1 MSLNGLDNPAVK
13 EAHEV
18 ALVEP
23 GGWFLLKYASRDELE
38 LLGQGTGG
46 IVEIR
51 NAIAE
56 YEDKSPLYGYMRY
69 RRRNVIL
76 KYLPEGCSRLVQARV
91 TVHFNAICEFL
102 SPYDAEF
109 SIASASE
116 LKDTKLS
123 AACSLHTSTASA
135 SSITDSLRE
144 RLLEEASEEEEQER
158 RETEAESVADEEGR
172 NREDPLSGVS
182 RDPDLASNPDTIH
195 DADARSLAGVLRP
208 SSPTSMMDDSAR
220 RMSSHSSR
228 SRQNDYYGYGT
239 YKPRVKL
246 GPRPSV
252 DSVGRPRTGTS
263 GTGENRPVS
272 TIPVGLKVHKALNKK
287 SRAEEQD
294 EDGLESSTIKEDAE
308 NKSLATDSTA
318 DLAAAKVTETESAR
332 PISSGGVEDEVAPT
346 SPIKLEI
353 PTSAPPPPAKQ
364 TAITPEKARLLKAMK
379 LREKKKMMSSNS
391 KPKNPTGGAGEAPSA
406 PSSHSLQTSEP
417 LSDATTTLVALES
430 ANQGPADAEAQSL
443 HNPLITTFQGDS
455 RVDREAAGDHSPVDM
470 RTDSHPTSPIA
481 TVATS
486 SDLSESTQASS
497 LLESTDETVLADKE
511 QSLEGAPTLLEQPA
525 TMSAAAPTEDR
536 TDAPPAQS
544 VEDVEKQEELAAETK
559 ADLQADNSQEETIG
573 TPVAVVENAAA
584 EEAGGAALAPALPIS
599 KSSGANDASRN
610 ADGDADNQAAI
621 SPEAKEGTTPEV
633 DNSAAATDAEDHG
646 SPLPEFPIPN
656 SNSSTRNSKHLA
668 DEPSQEVPEI
678 ITPGQGDVPGD
689 NVSSQEGQSEVP
701 ERRESSAVQ
710 TPQSRPKSAFEPLRP
725 DYDGADRDKRLS
737 VISLSDDDRL
747 VDELQSATVQGAK
760 PITASKSP
768 GSLSPGDVSYKRNSM
783 IETGSSAPRF
793 SRTVSSPVRNTLLS
807 PANVQ
812 AGTSR
817 SLSTSAGFLQKMGQ
831 QDIKPV
837 TGKIGS
843 SISQRIK
850 ALQTLSG
857 APAGPPDPAPKERPA
872 TTFFAVRKPSLRETP
887 SRSPSV
893 ADRSPST
900 TEARTSANP
909 QSQIGRSGSVKNR
922 VSIFEGGAVPRGRPD
937 PVQVTARIVRI
948 DPYRQP
954 YPKAPDSKKADP
966 ADFVRLELK
975 QSPLDTQSGDRSA
988 PSQTAPVYQSQSE
1001 EQRAFSRKEGPESVA
1016 AEDDA
1021 SATRRSSMAVVK
1033 EFMKDRL
1040 GKGPSSDE
1048 LPAGLASPRSP
1059 SRQST
1064 VQPAQSFK
1072 SSRRDSAGSKASS
1085 IEHGSPYHA
1094 EDEGRLGSSH
1104 SNADY
1109 TLSPSSG
1116 KKDGSRASRFMRRL
1130 SNIVPNRKNGAP
1142 NISPTLVEEDVPEV
1156 QPVGKNPMS
1165 PPEVRTVI
1173 PQQHRT
1179 PPQPSRQAQTLAP
1192 QPQVQEPPQPASHPQ
1207 PPTIVCFMGDVNV
1220 QFPDTLLW
1228 KRRTACL
1235 DSHGF
1240 LILSPAQN
1248 LSASLQAQAVKRF
1261 HMSEFKVPY
1270 EPEMEMQELP
1280 NSVVLDFKEGSGL
1293 QIACGDRTGQLTVLK
1308 TLQDAHKSHIS
1319 FGQ

>member
-13 EAHEV
+13 EAHEA
-18 ALVEP
+18 ALAES

-46 IVEIR
+46 IVEVR

-91 TVHFNAICEFL
+91 TVHFNAICESL
-102 SPYDAEF
+102 SPYDTEF
-109 SIASASE
+109 SIASAPE
-116 LKDTKLS
+116 LKDTNLS
-123 AACSLHTSTASA
+123 AACSLHTSTAST

-144 RLLEEASEEEEQER
+144 RLLEEAAEEEEQER
-158 RETEAESVADEEGR
+158 KEKEAESVADEERR

-182 RDPDLASNPDTIH
+182 KNSDLASNPDATH

-208 SSPTSMMDDSAR
+208 SSPTSTIDDSAR
-220 RMSSHSSR
+220 RMSSQSSR
-228 SRQNDYYGYGT
+228 SRQTDYYGYGS

-272 TIPVGLKVHKALNKK
+272 SIPVGLKVHKALNKK
-287 SRAEEQD
+287 NRAEEQD
-294 EDGLESSTIKEDAE
+294 EERLESSTIKEDAE
-308 NKSLATDSTA
+308 NRSLAADSTA
-318 DLAAAKVTETESAR
+318 DLVAAKATETESAR
-332 PISSGGVEDEVAPT
+332 PISSGGVDGEMAPA
-346 SPIKLEI
+346 SPIKLDI
-353 PTSAPPPPAKQ
+353 PTLAPPPPTKQ

-379 LREKKKMMSSNS
+379 LREKKKKMSSIS
-391 KPKNPTGGAGEAPSA
+391 TPTITTEGAGEEPSA
-406 PSSHSLQTSEP
+406 PSSLQLSEP
-417 LSDATTTLVALES
+417 PSDVTTPLATHES
-430 ANQGPADAEAQSL
+430 ANQGLADGEAQSL
-443 HNPLITTFQGDS
+443 HNPLITTSQGDS
-455 RVDREAAGDHSPVDM
+455 GVDREVAGGDHSPVDT
-470 RTDSHPTSPIA
+470 RTDSHPTSPVA

-486 SDLSESTQASS
+486 SDLGESTQASS
-497 LLESTDETVLADKE
+497 LSESTDETVLADQE
-511 QSLEGAPTLLEQPA
+511 QSLEGAPTLPEQPA

-544 VEDVEKQEELAAETK
+544 VEDVEKEDELAAETK
-559 ADLQADNSQEETIG
+559 ADSQARNSQEETAR
-573 TPVAVVENAAA
+573 TPETVVKSAAA
-584 EEAGGAALAPALPIS
+584 GEEGGAALAPALPIS
-599 KSSGANDASRN
+599 KSSGSNDASRN
-610 ADGDADNQAAI
+610 AEGDADNQAAI
-621 SPEAKEGTTPEV
+621 SPELKAETTPDV
-633 DNSAAATDAEDHG
+633 DNNSAAATNAEDHG
-646 SPLPEFPIPN
+646 SPSSELPIPI
-656 SNSSTRNSKHLA
+656 SRFSTRDSKHST
-668 DEPSQEVPEI
+668 DEANREVPEI
-678 ITPGQGDVPGD
+678 ITPGQGEVPEV
-689 NVSSQEGQSEVP
+689 NVSSQEGQSEAP
-701 ERRESSAVQ
+701 ERRESLAVE
-710 TPQSRPKSAFEPLRP
+710 TPRARPKSAFEPLRP
-725 DYDGADRDKRLS
+725 GYDGVDRDKRLS
-737 VISLSDDDRL
+737 MIGFSDDDRL
-747 VDELQSATVQGAK
+747 MDELQSATVQEAK
-760 PITASKSP
+760 PITVSKPP
-768 GSLSPGDVSYKRNSM
+768 GSLSPGDVSYKRSSM

-812 AGTSR
+812 ASTSR
-817 SLSTSAGFLQKMGQ
+817 SLSTSAAFLQKTGQ
-831 QDIKPV
+831 QDIRPV
-837 TGKIGS
+837 SGKIGS

-857 APAGPPDPAPKERPA
+857 SPAGPPDPAPKERPA
-872 TTFFAVRKPSLRETP
+872 TTFFAVRKPSVRETP

-893 ADRSPST
+893 ADRASSIT
-900 TEARTSANP
+900 GARTSANP
-909 QSQIGRSGSVKNR
+909 QSQI
-922 VSIFEGGAVPRGRPD
+922 
-937 PVQVTARIVRI
+937 
-948 DPYRQP
+948 
-954 YPKAPDSKKADP
+954 
-966 ADFVRLELK
+966 ELK
-975 QSPLDTQSGDRSA
+975 QSPLDMQSGEHSA
-988 PSQTAPVYQSQSE
+988 PSQTAPEYQSQSE
-1001 EQRAFSRKEGPESVA
+1001 EQRTFSRKGGPESVM

-1021 SATRRSSMAVVK
+1021 TSTKRSGMAVVK

-1059 SRQST
+1059 SCQST
-1064 VQPAQSFK
+1064 VQAAPSFR
-1072 SSRRDSAGSKASS
+1072 SSRRDSVGSKASS
-1085 IEHGSPYHA
+1085 IEHGSPYHG
-1094 EDEGRLGSSH
+1094 EDGRLGSSH
-1104 SNADY
+1104 SNADS

-1130 SNIVPNRKNGAP
+1130 SNIVPNRKNGQP
-1142 NISPTLVEEDVPEV
+1142 NISPTLVEEDVAEV
-1156 QPVGKNPMS
+1156 QPARKNPMS

-1179 PPQPSRQAQTLAP
+1179 PPQPSRQAQPPAP
-1192 QPQVQEPPQPASHPQ
+1192 QPQVQQPPQPASQPQ
-1207 PPTIVCFMGDVNV
+1207 PPTIVSFMGDVNV

-1228 KRRTACL
+1228 KRRTVCL

-1248 LSASLQAQAVKRF
+1248 VSASLQAQAVKRF
-1261 HMSEFKVPY
+1261 HMSEFKMPY

-1308 TLQDAHKSHIS
+1308 TLQDSHRNHVN

>member
-391 KPKNPTGGAGEAPSA
+391 TPKNPTGGAGEAPSA
-406 PSSHSLQTSEP
+406 PSSHSLQISEP

-443 HNPLITTFQGDS
+443 HNPLITTFQGNS
-455 RVDREAAGDHSPVDM
+455 GVDREAAGDHSPVDM

-559 ADLQADNSQEETIG
+559 ADSQADNSQEETIG

-584 EEAGGAALAPALPIS
+584 GKAGGAALAPALPIS

-710 TPQSRPKSAFEPLRP
+710 TPQARPKSAFEPLRP
-725 DYDGADRDKRLS
+725 DYDGVDRDKRLS
-737 VISLSDDDRL
+737 VVSLSDDDRL
-747 VDELQSATVQGAK
+747 MDELQSATVQGAK

-909 QSQIGRSGSVKNR
+909 QSQI
-922 VSIFEGGAVPRGRPD
+922 
-937 PVQVTARIVRI
+937 
-948 DPYRQP
+948 
-954 YPKAPDSKKADP
+954 
-966 ADFVRLELK
+966 
-975 QSPLDTQSGDRSA
+975 DTQSGDRSA

-1021 SATRRSSMAVVK
+1021 SSTRRSSMAVVK

-1104 SNADY
+1104 SNADS

-1156 QPVGKNPMS
+1156 QPAGKNPMS

-1179 PPQPSRQAQTLAP
+1179 PPQPSRQAQTSAP
-1192 QPQVQEPPQPASHPQ
+1192 QPQVQEPPQPASQPQ

-1261 HMSEFKVPY
+1261 HMSEFKMPY

>member
-13 EAHEV
+13 EAHE
-18 ALVEP
+18 AAIAEA

-38 LLGQGTGG
+38 LLGQGSGG
-46 IVEIR
+46 IVEVR

-91 TVHFNAICEFL
+91 TVHFNAICEYL
-102 SPYDAEF
+102 SPYDSEF
-109 SIASASE
+109 SMASASE

-123 AACSLHTSTASA
+123 AACSLHTSTAST
-135 SSITDSLRE
+135 SSITGSLRE
-144 RLLEEASEEEEQER
+144 RLLEEAAEEEEQER
-158 RETEAESVADEEGR
+158 KEKDAESVTYEERR

-182 RDPDLASNPDTIH
+182 KDSDLASNPDATH

-208 SSPTSMMDDSAR
+208 SSPTSTIDDSAR
-220 RMSSHSSR
+220 RMSSQSSR
-228 SRQNDYYGYGT
+228 SRQTDYYGYGS

-272 TIPVGLKVHKALNKK
+272 SIPVGLKVHKALNKK

-294 EDGLESSTIKEDAE
+294 EERLESSTIKEDAE
-308 NKSLATDSTA
+308 NRSLAADSTA
-318 DLAAAKVTETESAR
+318 DLAAAKATETESAR
-332 PISSGGVEDEVAPT
+332 SISSGGVDGEMAPA
-346 SPIKLEI
+346 SPIKLDI
-353 PTSAPPPPAKQ
+353 PTLAPPPPTKQ

-391 KPKNPTGGAGEAPSA
+391 TPTNPTEGAGEEPPA
-406 PSSHSLQTSEP
+406 PSSLQLSEP
-417 LSDATTTLVALES
+417 PSDVTTPLATHQS
-430 ANQGPADAEAQSL
+430 ANQGPADGEAHSL
-443 HNPLITTFQGDS
+443 HNPLITTSQVDS
-455 RVDREAAGDHSPVDM
+455 GVDREGAGGDHSPADT
-470 RTDSHPTSPIA
+470 RTDSHPTSPVA

-486 SDLSESTQASS
+486 SDLGESTQASS
-497 LLESTDETVLADKE
+497 FSESTDETVLADKE
-511 QSLEGAPTLLEQPA
+511 QSPEGAPTLPKQPA
-525 TMSAAAPTEDR
+525 TMSAAACTEDR
-536 TDAPPAQS
+536 TDAPPAHS
-544 VEDVEKQEELAAETK
+544 VEDVEQEEELAETE
-559 ADLQADNSQEETIG
+559 ADSQVDNSQEEMTG
-573 TPVAVVENAAA
+573 APETVVESTAAR
-584 EEAGGAALAPALPIS
+584 EEGGAALAPALPIS
-599 KSSGANDASRN
+599 KSSRSNGASRN
-610 ADGDADNQAAI
+610 AEGDADKA
-621 SPEAKEGTTPEV
+621 GTTPDV
-633 DNSAAATDAEDHG
+633 DDSAQNPEDHG
-646 SPLPEFPIPN
+646 SPSSELPIPI
-656 SNSSTRNSKHLA
+656 SKFSTRDSNHG
-668 DEPSQEVPEI
+668 DEPDQEVPEI
-678 ITPGQGDVPGD
+678 ITPGQGDVPEV
-689 NVSSQEGQSEVP
+689 NVSSQEGQSGAP
-701 ERRESSAVQ
+701 ERRESLAVE
-710 TPQSRPKSAFEPLRP
+710 TPRARPKSAFEPLRP
-725 DYDGADRDKRLS
+725 DYDGVDRDKRLS
-737 VISLSDDDRL
+737 MVSLSDDDRL
-747 VDELQSATVQGAK
+747 MDELQSATVQEAK
-760 PITASKSP
+760 PITVSKSP
-768 GSLSPGDVSYKRNSM
+768 GSLSPGDVSYKRSSM

-812 AGTSR
+812 ASTSR
-817 SLSTSAGFLQKMGQ
+817 SLSTSAAFLQKTGQ
-831 QDIKPV
+831 QDIRPV
-837 TGKIGS
+837 SGKIGS

-857 APAGPPDPAPKERPA
+857 SPAGPPDPAPKERPA
-872 TTFFAVRKPSLRETP
+872 TTFFAVRKPSVRETP

-893 ADRSPST
+893 ADRASST
-900 TEARTSANP
+900 TGTRPSANP
-909 QSQIGRSGSVKNR
+909 QSQIGRSGSVQNR
-922 VSIFEGGAVPRGRPD
+922 LSMFEGGAVPRGRPD
-937 PVQVTARIVRI
+937 PVQVTARIVRT
-948 DPYRQP
+948 DPYKQP
-954 YPKAPDSKKADP
+954 YQKSPDSKKADP

-975 QSPLDTQSGDRSA
+975 QSPLDMQSGDRSA
-988 PSQTAPVYQSQSE
+988 PSQTAPEYQSQSE
-1001 EQRAFSRKEGPESVA
+1001 EQRTFSRKGGPESVT

-1021 SATRRSSMAVVK
+1021 SSTKRSGMAVVK

-1064 VQPAQSFK
+1064 VQAAPSFR
-1072 SSRRDSAGSKASS
+1072 SSRRDSVGSKASS
-1085 IEHGSPYHA
+1085 TEHGSPYHG
-1094 EDEGRLGSSH
+1094 EDGRLGSSH
-1104 SNADY
+1104 SNADS

-1130 SNIVPNRKNGAP
+1130 SNIVPNRKNGQP
-1142 NISPTLVEEDVPEV
+1142 NISPTLVEEDVAEV
-1156 QPVGKNPMS
+1156 QPARENPTS

-1179 PPQPSRQAQTLAP
+1179 PPQPSRQPQPPAP
-1192 QPQVQEPPQPASHPQ
+1192 QPQVQQPPQPASLPQ
-1207 PPTIVCFMGDVNV
+1207 PPTIISFMGDVNV

-1228 KRRTACL
+1228 KRRAVCL

-1248 LSASLQAQAVKRF
+1248 VSASLQAQAVKRF
-1261 HMSEFKVPY
+1261 HMSEFKMPY

-1308 TLQDAHKSHIS
+1308 TLQDAHRNHTN

>member
-13 EAHEV
+13 EAHEA
-18 ALVEP
+18 ALAEA

-46 IVEIR
+46 IVEVR

-102 SPYDAEF
+102 LPYDTEF
-109 SIASASE
+109 SIASAPE

-123 AACSLHTSTASA
+123 AACSLHTSTAST
-135 SSITDSLRE
+135 SSITESLRG
-144 RLLEEASEEEEQER
+144 RLLEEATEEEEQER
-158 RETEAESVADEEGR
+158 KEKEAESVADDEGR

-182 RDPDLASNPDTIH
+182 KDSDLASNPDTTH
-195 DADARSLAGVLRP
+195 DADTRSLAGVLRP
-208 SSPTSMMDDSAR
+208 SSPTSTIDDSAR
-220 RMSSHSSR
+220 RMSSQSSR
-228 SRQNDYYGYGT
+228 SRQTDYYGYGS

-252 DSVGRPRTGTS
+252 DSVGRPRTGTA
-263 GTGENRPVS
+263 GTGENKPVS
-272 TIPVGLKVHKALNKK
+272 TIPVGLKVHKALKKK

-308 NKSLATDSTA
+308 NRSLTAASTA
-318 DLAAAKVTETESAR
+318 DLAAAKATETEPAR
-332 PISSGGVEDEVAPT
+332 PISSGGVEGEVAPV
-346 SPIKLEI
+346 SPIKLDT
-353 PTSAPPPPAKQ
+353 PTLAPPPPTKQ

-391 KPKNPTGGAGEAPSA
+391 TPTNPTTDSTGEEPSA
-406 PSSHSLQTSEP
+406 LSSLQLSEP
-417 LSDATTTLVALES
+417 PSDVTTPLTALES
-430 ANQGPADAEAQSL
+430 ANQGPADGKAQSL
-443 HNPLITTFQGDS
+443 RNPLITTSQGDS
-455 RVDREAAGDHSPVDM
+455 GVDREAVGGDHSPVDT
-470 RTDSHPTSPIA
+470 RTDSHPTSPVA

-486 SDLSESTQASS
+486 SDLGESTQASS
-497 LLESTDETVLADKE
+497 LSESTDETVLADKD
-511 QSLEGAPTLLEQPA
+511 QSLEGMSTLPEQPA
-525 TMSAAAPTEDR
+525 TMSAAAPAEDR

-544 VEDVEKQEELAAETK
+544 VEDVEKEEELLAAQTK
-559 ADLQADNSQEETIG
+559 PDSQADNSQNETTG
-573 TPVAVVENAAA
+573 TPETVVESAATG
-584 EEAGGAALAPALPIS
+584 EERGAVLAPALLIS

-610 ADGDADNQAAI
+610 AEGGAGDKAAI
-621 SPEAKEGTTPEV
+621 STEANAGTTPEF
-633 DNSAAATDAEDHG
+633 DDSAAATTNSVDHG
-646 SPLPEFPIPN
+646 SPTSELPVPTSKF
-656 SNSSTRNSKHLA
+656 STQDSKHG
-668 DEPSQEVPEI
+668 DEPNQEVPEI
-678 ITPGQGDVPGD
+678 ITPAQGDVPEV
-689 NVSSQEGQSEVP
+689 NVSSQEGQSEAP
-701 ERRESSAVQ
+701 ERRESLAVE
-710 TPQSRPKSAFEPLRP
+710 TPRARPKSAFEPLRP
-725 DYDGADRDKRLS
+725 GYDGVDKDKRLS
-737 VISLSDDDRL
+737 MVSISDDDRL
-747 VDELQSATVQGAK
+747 MDELQSATVQDAQ
-760 PITASKSP
+760 PITMSKSP
-768 GSLSPGDVSYKRNSM
+768 GSLSPGDVSYKRSSM

-812 AGTSR
+812 ASTSR
-817 SLSTSAGFLQKMGQ
+817 SLSTSATFLQKTGQ
-831 QDIKPV
+831 QDIRPV
-837 TGKIGS
+837 SGKIGS

-857 APAGPPDPAPKERPA
+857 SPAGPSDPAPKERPA
-872 TTFFAVRKPSLRETP
+872 TTFFAVRKPSVRETP
-887 SRSPSV
+887 SRSPSF
-893 ADRSPST
+893 ADKASSIT
-900 TEARTSANP
+900 GARTSANP
-909 QSQIGRSGSVKNR
+909 QSQI
-922 VSIFEGGAVPRGRPD
+922 
-937 PVQVTARIVRI
+937 
-948 DPYRQP
+948 
-954 YPKAPDSKKADP
+954 
-966 ADFVRLELK
+966 ELK
-975 QSPLDTQSGDRSA
+975 QSPLDMQSGDRSA
-988 PSQTAPVYQSQSE
+988 PSQTAPEYQSQSE
-1001 EQRAFSRKEGPESVA
+1001 EQYAFSTKGGQETVT

-1021 SATRRSSMAVVK
+1021 SSTKRSSMAVVK

-1048 LPAGLASPRSP
+1048 LPASLASPRSP
-1059 SRQST
+1059 SRQSMGQST
-1064 VQPAQSFK
+1064 LSFK
-1072 SSRRDSAGSKASS
+1072 SSRRDSVGSKASS
-1085 IEHGSPYHA
+1085 IEHGSPYHG
-1094 EDEGRLGSSH
+1094 EDERRLGSSH
-1104 SNADY
+1104 SNADS

-1142 NISPTLVEEDVPEV
+1142 NISPTLVEEDVNEV
-1156 QPVGKNPMS
+1156 QPARKNSMS

-1173 PQQHRT
+1173 QQQHRT
-1179 PPQPSRQAQTLAP
+1179 PPQPSRQAQPPAP
-1192 QPQVQEPPQPASHPQ
+1192 QPQVQQPPQPASQPQ
-1207 PPTIVCFMGDVNV
+1207 PPTIVSFMGDVNV

-1228 KRRTACL
+1228 KRRTVCL

-1248 LSASLQAQAVKRF
+1248 VSASLQAQAVKRF
-1261 HMSEFKVPY
+1261 HMSEFKMPY

-1308 TLQDAHKSHIS
+1308 TLQDAYRSHTT